1 MGRFRGGPAKVA
13 VLASGFFGSLS
24 GSPVS
29 NVVATGAVTIPTM
42 KRIGYPPHY
51 AGAIESCAS
60 TGGVIMPPVMGSIAF
75 IMAVITGIEYAQI
88 LIAAFIPASLY
99 YFGLLMQVDAY
110 AGRVGLKGLPRE
122 EIPSMKKTLKEG
134 WPYITVLAFLVFGLI
149 YMRWGIIT
157 PIYASG
163 LMFVLSFTRKETMMT
178 PRRIVE
184 TIAMVG
190 SLIINVIA
198 IMIPLGFIFSGLVM
212 TGLAGGLTSELVML
226 GSGNLLPVILVGI
239 GICYVMGLLGMGI
252 LSYLFLAVTMAPALV
267 ELGNLDV
274 LAVHLFIVVY
284 GIVGYVTPPI
294 GICSYVGAAIA
305 GAPPMKT
312 LVTSMRLA
320 VVLLFIPFFFL
331 FNPALVLRGD
341 SVWQIGYLLP
351 LCLVGIAIL
360 CGGLEGYLMKLGRL
374 ALWARVLLVISGF
387 LIAFPGYEQITWWM
401 TSIIG
406 AGLTALVIALMWMQ
420 RKATVKLI
428 TNE

>member
-1 MGRFRGGPAKVA
+1 
-13 VLASGFFGSLS
+13 
-24 GSPVS
+24 
-29 NVVATGAVTIPTM
+29 
-42 KRIGYPPHY
+42 
-51 AGAIESCAS
+51 
-60 TGGVIMPPVMGSIAF
+60 
-75 IMAVITGIEYAQI
+75 
-88 LIAAFIPASLY
+88 
-99 YFGLLMQVDAY
+99 
-110 AGRVGLKGLPRE
+110 
-122 EIPSMKKTLKEG
+122 
-134 WPYITVLAFLVFGLI
+134 
-149 YMRWGIIT
+149 
-157 PIYASG
+157 
-163 LMFVLSFTRKETMMT
+163 MMT